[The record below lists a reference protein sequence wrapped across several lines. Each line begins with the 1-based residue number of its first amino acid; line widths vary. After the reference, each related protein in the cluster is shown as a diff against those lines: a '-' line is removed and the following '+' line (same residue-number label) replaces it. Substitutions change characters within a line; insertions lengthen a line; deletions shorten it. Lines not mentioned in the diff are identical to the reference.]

1 MGEKYYIAY
10 EMRMSTTDLAK
21 YFYNDFWNIL
31 ELEVFRSS
39 LIVKLTKGM

>member
-21 YFYNDFWNIL
+21 YFYNNFWNIL
-31 ELEVFRSS
+31 ELEAGLNLAQLVG
-39 LIVKLTKGM
+39 LVTW